1 MRKKRSDRNHI
12 IYLITNTIN
21 GKEYIGITA
30 SIGRAFQKSV
40 KVRLQKHFSR
50 ARKEAWE
57 WELYKDMNK
66 YIDELDT
73 TYSINVLD
81 VVRGKEAVH
90 QREMELIKEYKPKL
104 NTK

>member
-1 MRKKRSDRNHI
+1 
-12 IYLITNTIN
+12 
-21 GKEYIGITA
+21 
-30 SIGRAFQKSV
+30 
-40 KVRLQKHFSR
+40 
-50 ARKEAWE
+50 
-57 WELYKDMNK
+57 MNK

-81 VVRGKEAVH
+81 VLRGKERVH

>member
-12 IYLITNTIN
+12 IYLITNTEN

-50 ARKEAWE
+50 ARKEAWD
-57 WELYKDMNK
+57 WALYKDMNR
-66 YIDELDT
+66 YIDELET

-81 VVRGKEAVH
+81 VIRGKDAVH
-90 QREMELIKEYKPKL
+90 KREMELIKEYKPVL

>member
-50 ARKEAWE
+50 ARKEDWDWA
-57 WELYKDMNK
+57 LYNDMSK
-66 YIDELDT
+66 YIDELET

-81 VVRGKEAVH
+81 IVRGKSAVH
-90 QREMELIKEYKPKL
+90 QREMELIKEYNPAL

>member
-1 MRKKRSDRNHI
+1 MRKKRIDRNHI
-12 IYLITNTIN
+12 IYLLTNTIN

-30 SIGRAFQKSV
+30 SKGRAFQRSV

-50 ARKEAWE
+50 ARCESPDWS
-57 WELYKDMNK
+57 LYKDMSK

-81 VVRGKEAVH
+81 VVRGKEQVH